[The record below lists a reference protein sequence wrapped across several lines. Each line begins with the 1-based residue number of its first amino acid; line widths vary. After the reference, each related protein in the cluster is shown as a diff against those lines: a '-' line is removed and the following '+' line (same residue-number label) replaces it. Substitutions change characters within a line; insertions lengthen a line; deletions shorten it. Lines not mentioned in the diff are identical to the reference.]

1 MFNLKFLCIIF
12 MLIDILCTE
21 IYSYRIFYVPEQC
34 ILISFSQIILSK
46 SFFREIN
53 VKYLKL

>member
-1 MFNLKFLCIIF
+1 

-21 IYSYRIFYVPEQC
+21 IYSYRIFYVPEQS

-53 VKYLKL
+53 VKYSKL